1 MMDHQVWSEKKRAG
15 EMGENGGKKK
25 QEASVRL
32 KNRLSMSERLKHLKQ
47 QAVVVNFQQRRRHFL
62 MWSFHPHL

>member
-15 EMGENGGKKK
+15 KMGENGGKKE
-25 QEASVRL
+25 QEASLRL
-32 KNRLSMSERLKHLKQ
+32 KNRLSMSETETRNNRQLWLIS
-47 QAVVVNFQQRRRHFL
+47 NIEDDIFL